1 MVLNNCI
8 EKYGSFLS
16 GQNCWVEVRLKVW
29 LKQARNYALYIIYSV
44 SFLCDPI
51 DLLNTSDIFVHFP
64 CSRAIPGLELF
75 LLEFSENPDI
85 T

>member
-16 GQNCWVEVRLKVW
+16 VQNCWVEVRLKVW
-29 LKQARNYALYIIYSV
+29 LKQARNYALYIFYYV

-51 DLLNTSDIFVHFP
+51 DLLNTSDIFFTFSLF
-64 CSRAIPGLELF
+64 SRYSRLGVIFVRVFRKP
-75 LLEFSENPDI
+75 
-85 T
+85 